1 MAEDSDTQECCD
13 SWEELA
19 DSRILDKK
27 LEKLHAK
34 SSSLEETGSG
44 KTTVSHVTVIPE
56 DARLRYAFS
65 EPTVRIL
72 KRPSKSAGDGEGL
85 VNGDTNKR
93 VVKTLQQREQEYAE
107 ARLRILGEAKSPNE
121 DDSVFEEDT
130 SVHQISQKLE
140 LLTRPSSFE
149 QLDPLPVAILRP
161 PRGPDGSSGFN
172 QTR

>member
-19 DSRILDKK
+19 DSGILDKK

-44 KTTVSHVTVIPE
+44 QNKVSHITVIPE

-85 VNGDTNKR
+85 VNGDANKR

-121 DDSVFEEDT
+121 DDSVFEED
-130 SVHQISQKLE
+130 SVSQISHKLE

-149 QLDPLPVAILRP
+149 QLDTLPVSILRP
-161 PRGPDGSSGFN
+161 PKGPDGSRGFN
-172 QTR
+172 QGR

>member
-1 MAEDSDTQECCD
+1 MAEDNDSQECCD

-19 DSRILDKK
+19 ESGALDKK
-27 LEKLHAK
+27 LEKLHVK

-44 KTTVSHVTVIPE
+44 QNKVSHITVIPE

-72 KRPSKSAGDGEGL
+72 QRPSKSAGDGDGL
-85 VNGDTNKR
+85 VNGDVNKR
-93 VVKTLQQREQEYAE
+93 VVKSLQQREQEYAE

-121 DDSVFEEDT
+121 DDNVFEED
-130 SVHQISQKLE
+130 SVSQISHKLE

-149 QLDPLPVAILRP
+149 HIETLPVSILRP
-161 PRGPDGSSGFN
+161 PKGPDGSRGFS
-172 QTR
+172 QDR